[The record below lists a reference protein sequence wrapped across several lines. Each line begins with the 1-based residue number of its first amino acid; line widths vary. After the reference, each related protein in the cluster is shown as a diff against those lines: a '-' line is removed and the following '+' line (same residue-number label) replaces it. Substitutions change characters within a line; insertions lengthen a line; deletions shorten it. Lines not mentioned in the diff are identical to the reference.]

1 MWIHA
6 AHAEKGCIA
15 LSAPLVI
22 TNLAA
27 FFLFSFT
34 EFTCSTSGNSHDVRE
49 SSGLLTNNL
58 KLWIEFKKQKKTK
71 EKTTSKGYF
80 IMWQRGCFFLRH
92 GGHVEAVAVDVRYG
106 PLWPETHRQPLRE
119 TRRKSYRRRCRK
131 KCDVFQFTVSLF
143 VCWPVWEI
151 RESTP
156 ACRPCRLGST
166 WRTRSR
172 WCIPLWCSSRGT
184 YSRTVWGV
192 ALSGRS
198 WLWYTENSGE
208 TLGVPYLKHFHI
220 C

>member
-92 GGHVEAVAVDVRYG
+92 GGHVEAVGVDVRYG

-119 TRRKSYRRRCRK
+119 TRRKSYRRRCRRK
-131 KCDVFQFTVSLF
+131 WDVFQFTVSLF
-143 VCWPVWEI
+143 SPADLFERSGSPHQLVDHVDWDPHEGREADDVSHCDAPVGVLIVEQ
-151 RESTP
+151 RE
-156 ACRPCRLGST
+156 G
-166 WRTRSR
+166 WRFQEGADYD
-172 WCIPLWCSSRGT
+172 IL
-184 YSRTVWGV
+184 RT
-192 ALSGRS
+192 AGRR
-198 WLWYTENSGE
+198 
-208 TLGVPYLKHFHI
+208 
-220 C
+220 